1 MNGTSSLPEIKLEK
15 RTMMQKSASI
25 SQPTG
30 AIKPNN
36 IRDMAIENFTQEDNK
51 TPQITVSAKEYDKLT
66 N

>member
-1 MNGTSSLPEIKLEK
+1 
-15 RTMMQKSASI
+15 MQKSASI

-36 IRDMAIENFTQEDNK
+36 IRDMAIENLTKEDNK

-66 N
+66 S